1 MDQGDEWLSLEPATK
16 PVAAPRRKKAKRKA
30 GKRKA
35 VKVEAAVKLPM
46 ERKRARSMV
55 KALTGTSRMWAC
67 DGEYVYFRPT
77 RVVDGVKTVVANPT
91 TYSRHQNFIAQGHY
105 KHVETQDDVE
115 IYAVSPESP
124 FARKGQYLGEMSDN
138 DVLRATAIAACKR
151 DWVLYVDCLEE
162 LAGRIKGRF
171 DPNFAATVYQE
182 RLAYLE
188 NLIAMRGGPSSAECS
203 AGLANVRQ
211 RRGTGS
217 GKLIMLPSG
226 MGSDGH

>member
-1 MDQGDEWLSLEPATK
+1 MNQGDDWLSLEPVTK
-16 PVAAPRRKKAKRKA
+16 PAIATRRKKAKRKT

-46 ERKRARSMV
+46 EGKRARSMV

-77 RVVDGVKTVVANPT
+77 RVIDGVKTVVANPT
-91 TYSRHQNFIAQGHY
+91 TYSRHQNFLAQGHY
-105 KHVETQDDVE
+105 THVETQDDVE
-115 IYAVSPESP
+115 IYRVNPSSP

-138 DVLRATAIAACKR
+138 DVLRATAIAACQR

-171 DPNFAATVYQE
+171 DANFAATIYQE
-182 RLAYLE
+182 RLVYLE
-188 NLIAMRGGPSSAECS
+188 NLIAMRGGPSAAECS

-211 RRGTGS
+211 KRGTGG
-217 GKLIMLPSG
+217 GKLIVLPSG
-226 MGSDGH
+226 MSSNG